1 MQVWPFKVLR
11 WINDNAYVI
20 DLLAHKG
27 ISETFNMSDLFEFRE
42 NLPLYPETSSGS
54 SSFEEGENDAAS
66 RLVMQ
71 KIWRFPFI

>member
-1 MQVWPFKVLR
+1 M
-11 WINDNAYVI
+11 I

-42 NLPLYPETSSGS
+42 NLPLYPETRSGL